1 MKILKTLLR
10 KKTKVI
16 DGKVWKLMSPEELN
30 AVIFAKDRK
39 PDGRVCRLVISG
51 GYRFYRLES
60 DLTKNEFLSLI
71 WHEINDSRVL
81 TPENESRT
89 VLDVAQRM
97 EEGNHTFESLSQYP
111 SEPINQ
117 HDPCWFCRCVKIYN
131 KFTYNKFGAMW
142 LKEPK
147 PDERKQSPS
156 GTYYIYDGCHRSLVL
171 GKRLLEGEKY
181 DPVKAILIDPKRK
194 KKN

>member
-30 AVIFAKDRK
+30 AVIFAKDRE

-97 EEGNHTFESLSQYP
+97 EEGNHTFESLSRYP

-142 LKEPK
+142 LVKAKKTEKHKAP
-147 PDERKQSPS
+147 PS
-156 GTYYIYDGCHRSLVL
+156 AKYYIYDGCHRSLVL
-171 GKRLLEGEKY
+171 GKRLLEGEDY
-181 DPVKAILIDPKRK
+181 CPVKAILICPRPD
-194 KKN
+194 